1 MENSI
6 SISITLMKHDKRHNG
21 KQSSLF
27 GKDIESLKIAGD
39 VVYVHIMEYYLAK
52 TNLMEILSISISISN
67 NWIKYLH

>member
-39 VVYVHIMEYYLAK
+39 VVYIHIME
-52 TNLMEILSISISISN
+52 
-67 NWIKYLH
+67 